1 VFGAFLLII
10 GITATAQA
18 ALVSTHVATSTMNA
32 VVASDAATVRAVLN
46 DTLQVRDLEVGPSA
60 STAQARLR
68 SELRALTEGGGVLRV
83 ELRRLDGT
91 IVAASDPARTGAV
104 VTAAGDVSDAAA
116 GTPRIAIVP
125 ETEAGAGPGILAS
138 STLLREFLPISTGGE
153 VRGVVGIWRDAVP
166 LLRQLDGVRRDVVTV
181 TLSAALVAAL
191 VLLLIFLTAIIGN
204 LSQGRKPDCRCFG
217 QLRAAPIGAST
228 VVFNVALI
236 AIAILCAWS
245 PGPSIV
251 DWLDAFPMFDHIAI
265 VTGAIAMIGIAA
277 IGWLLWR
284 LLQQQQKLFARLEQ
298 LESRL
303 AGASMGPAK
312 STHEGLPVGSKA
324 PPFALDALGGG
335 HLTLDNLLAAGK
347 PVLVEKYALPRSAF
361 CRRARAAGV
370 MAVRKKLALGAWR
383 RPCW

>member
-1 VFGAFLLII
+1 MDGTLLIARLLLAGVFAMAGVAKLI
-10 GITATAQA
+10 DPAGTRRGLTGFGVPDRFAGSLALALPAAELAVATALLPLASARAA
-18 ALVSTHVATSTMNA
+18 AL
-32 VVASDAATVRAVLN
+32 
-46 DTLQVRDLEVGPSA
+46 
-60 STAQARLR
+60 
-68 SELRALTEGGGVLRV
+68 
-83 ELRRLDGT
+83 
-91 IVAASDPARTGAV
+91 
-104 VTAAGDVSDAAA
+104 
-116 GTPRIAIVP
+116 
-125 ETEAGAGPGILAS
+125 
-138 STLLREFLPISTGGE
+138 
-153 VRGVVGIWRDAVP
+153 
-166 LLRQLDGVRRDVVTV
+166 
-181 TLSAALVAAL
+181 AAL

-236 AIAILCAWS
+236 AVALLCAWS

-251 DWLDAFPMFDHIAI
+251 DWLDAFPMFERTAI

-284 LLQQQQKLFARLEQ
+284 LLQQQQKLTARLEQ

-347 PVLVEKYALPRSAF
+347 PVLLVFTDPDCDVCEAMLADLARWQHEPSFTLAVMSAGSPEENTALNAHGLRHVALQWKAEVANAYACEGTPGAVLVQLDGTVGSAV
-361 CRRARAAGV
+361 AGGKE
-370 MAVRKKLALGAWR
+370 AIAKLVASLTGLAQQSKR
-383 RPCW
+383 MGSTLFLLAKNKSA